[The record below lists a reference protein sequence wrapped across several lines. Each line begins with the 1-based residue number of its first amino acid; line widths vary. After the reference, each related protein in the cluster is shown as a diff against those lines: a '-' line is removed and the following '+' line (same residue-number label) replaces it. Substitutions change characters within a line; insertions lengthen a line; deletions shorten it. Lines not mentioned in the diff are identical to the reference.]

1 MSQKQKNWVERKLQ
15 KIQDKAGD
23 KVISLTKKYVHKIP
37 EDEKELDYDIFKPD
51 KEEDN
56 SDLFSK
62 AKGGKIVASY
72 YKGGK
77 I

>member
-1 MSQKQKNWVERKLQ
+1 MSQKQKGWKD
-15 KIQDKAGD
+15 KILDKAAN
-23 KVISLTKKYVHKIP
+23 KLSRLTRKYMHQIDPEDDPLLFEENEARDKKYS
-37 EDEKELDYDIFKPD
+37 D
-51 KEEDN
+51 
-56 SDLFSK
+56 DLFSK